1 MLLWGRVILIQ
12 NSNCC
17 YFNNEHKLMV
27 HLKRASMLILDVEIK
42 CLTFIK
48 TTHML
53 MFIHLNLKI
62 NNQEIEF

>member
-1 MLLWGRVILIQ
+1 
-12 NSNCC
+12 
-17 YFNNEHKLMV
+17 MV

-48 TTHML
+48 TTHIL